1 MKSFHIV
8 EEEVFGQAI
17 TSLRDR
23 LVVMEIDFLVL
34 DRPPETLNKNIVG
47 VQKECK
53 RRDVHL

>member
-1 MKSFHIV
+1 MKSLHIV

-34 DRPPETLNKNIVG
+34 DRPSLETLDKNIV
-47 VQKECK
+47 V
-53 RRDVHL
+53 